1 MPDRRDPPRQQLRVE
16 LIARLERVRG
26 LMTDAEFDTLIT
38 SVERTAA
45 RFAEIDAGPLAVVS
59 SGGNRTR

>member
-1 MPDRRDPPRQQLRVE
+1 MRDARDPRRQQLRTE

-26 LMTDAEFDTLIT
+26 RMTDAEFDALIA

-45 RFAEIDAGPLAVVS
+45 RFAEIDAGPFMTPASVDRV
-59 SGGNRTR
+59 R

>member
-1 MPDRRDPPRQQLRVE
+1 MRDARDPRRQKLRAE

-26 LMTDAEFDTLIT
+26 GMTDAEFDALIA

-45 RFAEIDAGPLAVVS
+45 RFAEIDAGPFMAAVSVDR
-59 SGGNRTR
+59 GR